1 MRGKLSRVFGLV
13 RGSGSVRQVD
23 SQVGTWA

>member
-1 MRGKLSRVFGLV
+1 MRGKLSLVFGLV
-13 RGSGSVRQVD
+13 RSSGSVRQVD